1 MIRTK
6 DIQRK
11 KI

>member
-1 MIRTK
+1 MTK

-11 KI
+11 L